1 MSSSNDFSAVSPEH
15 NTTDK
20 IHQEHP
26 EHREYNGNNNNNN
39 DNDNITP
46 HLTNPLA
53 EKGVD
58 LVDSPIPLLT
68 WRSVIMGI
76 LVSMGGF
83 IFGYDTG
90 QISGFLET
98 KDFLQRFGEWNG
110 TEFAFTNVRS
120 GLIVALVCFYFCS
133 KVY

>member
-1 MSSSNDFSAVSPEH
+1 MSSSNEFSSVSPEH

-20 IHQEHP
+20 IHQENP
-26 EHREYNGNNNNNN
+26 EHREYNGNNN
-39 DNDNITP
+39 TP
-46 HLTNPLA
+46 HLTNPLV

-58 LVDSPIPLLT
+58 LIDSPIPLLT

-98 KDFLQRFGEWNG
+98 KDFLERFGEWNG
-110 TEFAFTNVRS
+110 TEYAFTNVRS
-120 GLIVALVCFYFCS
+120 GLIVALVCFLLFVFKYTENTQ
-133 KVY
+133 KKN

>member
-1 MSSSNDFSAVSPEH
+1 MAATMSSSIPLSSASPEYNN
-15 NTTDK
+15 NTSDK
-20 IHQEHP
+20 IHEEHQEHQ
-26 EHREYNGNNNNNN
+26 EHREYNGNGNNNVAH
-39 DNDNITP
+39 I
-46 HLTNPLA
+46 TNPLV
-53 EKGVD
+53 EKGVE

-68 WRSVIMGI
+68 WRSVVMAI

-110 TEFAFTNVRS
+110 SEYAFTNVRS
-120 GLIVALVCFYFCS
+120 GLIVGLVCLRC
-133 KVY
+133 